1 MSGLIN
7 FFNLSGAAS
16 NQAGPW
22 LSFLSQNAAKATLIL
37 LAAYAL
43 SLVQRR
49 ASAAAR
55 HLIWTSAIL
64 SLLAL
69 PALSLVLPA
78 WKMPLAS
85 HLQLRA
91 SSRALAGEVKAAKVV
106 APDVQTGAER
116 SQPEA
121 AKPVPAPPRWPA
133 RLLWIWAAGLGAVLL
148 RLMIGMARVWRSI
161 RGSSPIVNSDW
172 KDLLD
177 KTRRGLGLR
186 GPVTLLE
193 SDRATMPMAWGLL
206 RPVILLPKHARQ
218 WSLERARIVLSH
230 ELAHVRRR
238 DCLTQL
244 LAQVACGLY
253 WFHPLAWLAAR
264 QLRKERERACDD
276 LVLNLG
282 ARPSDYAGH
291 LLELARSLQSPSW
304 SMAVPMAQPSSLES
318 RMDALLDPR
327 RNRRAVTRKGVVSI
341 VLAAA
346 ALILPLAALQGS
358 GEKQTGKIWGTVC
371 DPSGAAIPGAMVTAS
386 TLDPRGA
393 RVAVL
398 TNDAGEYEFP
408 AIPAGTYHIDVRQLG
423 FWQFQREGVVLKP
436 NAEVRLD
443 VVLEVG
449 LATQVV
455 TVTGKS
461 HRTGPVAPPPP
472 PRRIRVGGDVQAAKL
487 ISSSPKPEYPP
498 DLEEKGIEGTVLL
511 NAVIGMDGTVLDIR
525 VINTPN
531 PGLEKAALDA
541 VKQWRYTPTLL
552 NGEPVEV
559 VTTITVNFRL
569 VD

>member
-1 MSGLIN
+1 MSWLIN
-7 FFNLSGAAS
+7 FFNLSGTMS
-16 NQAGPW
+16 NQAGPG
-22 LSFLSQNAAKATLIL
+22 LSFLFQNAAKATLIL

-43 SLVQRR
+43 SLVLRR
-49 ASAAAR
+49 ASAATR
-55 HLIWTSAIL
+55 HLIWASAIL

-69 PALSLVLPA
+69 PALSSVLPA
-78 WKMPLAS
+78 WKIPLPS
-85 HLQLRA
+85 QLQLRA
-91 SSRALAGEVKAAKVV
+91 RSTATAGESKAAWVV
-106 APDVQTGAER
+106 GPDVQAGTEL

-121 AKPVPAPPRWPA
+121 RKPVPAPLRWPA
-133 RLLWIWAAGLGAVLL
+133 RMLWIWAAGFAVVFL
-148 RLMIGMARVWRSI
+148 RLMIGMARVWRII
-161 RGSSPIVNSDW
+161 RGSSRIVRSDW
-172 KDLLD
+172 KNLLD
-177 KTRRGLGLR
+177 DTRRGLGLGR
-186 GPVTLLE
+186 PVTLLR
-193 SDRATMPMAWGLL
+193 SDRASMPMALGLL
-206 RPVILLPKHARQ
+206 RPVILLPKNADQ
-218 WSLERARIVLSH
+218 WSPDRMRIVLSH
-230 ELAHVRRR
+230 ELAHVKRW

-253 WFHPLAWLAAR
+253 WFHPLAWLAAS
-264 QLRKERERACDD
+264 QLRRERERACDD

-282 ARPSDYAGH
+282 TRPSDYAGH

-318 RMDALLDPR
+318 RMVALLDLR
-327 RNRRAVTRKGVVSI
+327 RDRRGVTGKSVVSI

-358 GEKQTGKIWGTVC
+358 GEKQTGKIWGTVY

-386 TLDPRGA
+386 TLDPNGA

-398 TNDAGEYEFP
+398 TNEAGVYEFP
-408 AIPAGTYHIDVRQLG
+408 AIPAGTYHIDVRQGG
-423 FWQFQREGVVLKP
+423 FWQFQREGLVLKP

-449 LATQVV
+449 LVTEMV

-461 HRTGPVAPPPP
+461 HRTGPAAPPPP

-487 ISSSPKPEYPP
+487 LSAPKPEYPP

-511 NAVIGMDGTVLDIR
+511 NAIIGMEGTVLDIR
-525 VINTPN
+525 VINEPN
-531 PGLEKAALDA
+531 PELERAALDA
-541 VKQWRYTPTLL
+541 VRKWRYLPTLL